1 MPHPSSTA
9 RLRAPRPSQ
18 DTLTEELYRLIG
30 RARRGLW
37 TAAARCMEARGQSI
51 FTWQVLCY
59 LVRSGPTAQ
68 RDLAYFTAQDPAG
81 ISRVVDDLLARGLVR
96 RRPDARDRRRLRV
109 EATAKGRAWFR
120 DASPD
125 VMAKV
130 EEALSGL
137 SRPQRRQLRDL
148 LETLLSSSDSA

>member
-1 MPHPSSTA
+1 
-9 RLRAPRPSQ
+9 
-18 DTLTEELYRLIG
+18 
-30 RARRGLW
+30 
-37 TAAARCMEARGQSI
+37 MEARGQSI